1 MPQVV
6 GTPSILRIGTATQG
20 THSATT
26 PAGLVNGCLVVHV
39 YCADVAS
46 AGVAWVRIRTGGP
59 FGSGTDAARVVSSH
73 PGGDAPH
80 WVEQWIFRGL
90 DPSTTYFADVQ
101 LLDDGE
107 LEIGVTILADVDQVA
122 PVRPGSPQ
130 ALQKTTTSGDPV
142 IEVAVPSADGDLI
155 LSTFVANGSLGS
167 HIASPNQT
175 VLATEASSDLQQI
188 GAAPGAAN
196 VTVGWIQQDAVAR
209 LCSVVAASYQPPQGG
224 DEPVEL
230 APAEAAHA
238 HAAESPA
245 LAQAHVL
252 GVASAAHGQAAEE
265 PALAQSA
272 ILTAAGAS
280 HGHTAGSPAL
290 AQAHVLAPLEARHGH
305 EADAV
310 SLTQAYVLAPA
321 DGLHAH
327 AAEAPVLLIGGALAV
342 DDATH
347 GHAADG
353 LTLTQANQLV
363 VQAALHLHTADSP
376 PLSVA
381 TLLAV
386 ADALHAHAA
395 EAPALVQAGLLVVAN
410 ALHAHLADAPGLSQ
424 ASVLAVADALHGHT
438 ADSFALGTAVDVAS
452 ENRARARARSRI
464 VVLDARSVSERAS
477 ARARTLTLA

>member
-1 MPQVV
+1 VPQVV

-46 AGVAWVRIRTGGP
+46 AGVAWVRIRTGGA

-167 HIASPNQT
+167 HIASSNQT

-209 LCSVVAASYQPPQGG
+209 LCSIVAASYQPPQGG

-280 HGHTAGSPAL
+280 HGHAAGSPAL
-290 AQAHVLAPLEARHGH
+290 TQAHVLDPVHALHGH
-305 EADAV
+305 GADAPT
-310 SLTQAYVLAPA
+310 LATAGVLAVDRA
-321 DGLHAH
+321 RHAH
-327 AAEAPVLLIGGALAV
+327 AAE
-342 DDATH
+342 D
-347 GHAADG
+347 
-353 LTLTQANQLV
+353 LTLAQANR
-363 VQAALHLHTADSP
+363 
-376 PLSVA
+376 
-381 TLLAV
+381 LAV

-395 EAPALVQAGLLVVAN
+395 EAPELAWPGLLVVEE
-410 ALHAHLADAPGLSQ
+410 ALHAHFAGALSLTQ
-424 ASVLAVADALHGHT
+424 AHALAVADSGHRHLADSVLLGGALVARPEHIHRAAAPVRIHGAAAGTRFHRASSSSRIHT
-438 ADSFALGTAVDVAS
+438 A
-452 ENRARARARSRI
+452 N
-464 VVLDARSVSERAS
+464 
-477 ARARTLTLA
+477 